1 MAKLIKIHELETK
14 NDFWGANNI
23 LEMSYITAPYSAE
36 DYYKER
42 TEQAKKFVATYE
54 IEIDRK
60 GDYEE
65 FKTIANNATYHLKEE
80 GYYNLTYDERYLIDD
95 ERQEKR
101 RWLRTITFEDW
112 KNGKYQNGIKL
123 NKKLRKE
130 GFPQSVM
137 DFYATQIKTEK
148 VVYFTITDR
157 VHDVLGMSNF
167 AKENSWD
174 GYNGTSCQDS
184 RHNTEYQ
191 INLIGAIADSNLLIG
206 QLHYDLEDVEDMQ
219 DKLKGRILMRQWKV
233 KHDEKEYSI
242 CKGVKLYGNQTTKS
256 ELKQC
261 LECLEAEGLGIASE
275 TY

>member
-1 MAKLIKIHELETK
+1 MAKLVKIHTLETK
-14 NDFWGANNI
+14 NDFSEANNI

-80 GYYNLTYDERYLIDD
+80 GYYNLTYNERCLIDD

-167 AKENSWD
+167 AKEDSFD
-174 GYNGTSCQDS
+174 GYNGTSCQDT
-184 RHNTEYQ
+184 RHDTEYQ
-191 INLIGAIADSNLLIG
+191 IHLIGAIADSNLLIG

-219 DKLKGRILMRQWKV
+219 DKLKARILMRQWKV

-242 CKGVKLYGNQTTKS
+242 CKGVKLYGNQATKS